1 MQLAWIDAERIIVRL
16 PSSELLAFN
25 NQGKRIDF
33 DPRSIDPSFAGFFR
47 AAPDNPSV
55 RQVQALVE
63 GKLPD
68 RKVVVLGADKTLRRF
83 LLIASDSAT
92 GRRIFVYDRTD
103 ELLYEIG
110 RSVSVR

>member
-55 RQVQALVE
+55 R
-63 GKLPD
+63 
-68 RKVVVLGADKTLRRF
+68 
-83 LLIASDSAT
+83 
-92 GRRIFVYDRTD
+92 
-103 ELLYEIG
+103 
-110 RSVSVR
+110 